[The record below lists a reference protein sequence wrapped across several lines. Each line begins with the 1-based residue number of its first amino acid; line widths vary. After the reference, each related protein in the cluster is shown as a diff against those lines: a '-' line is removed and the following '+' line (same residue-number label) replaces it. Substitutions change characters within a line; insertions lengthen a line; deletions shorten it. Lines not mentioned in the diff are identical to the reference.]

1 MIPQHLSARYGQ
13 YFDLGRI
20 EPYWQRGRIWWSE
33 RSLREQILLGALTAA
48 AIFALLLVA
57 VIAPLRAARAEA
69 LADIRDAGLLEARLR
84 AGGPDLARTGRMRRG
99 TASAIITDSA
109 AAARIVIQRI
119 EPEGG
124 NTRIVLG
131 DAPFDQVLG
140 WIAELEQTSR
150 LRASEATIERKGAP
164 GMVSATLVLTD

>member
-1 MIPQHLSARYGQ
+1 
-13 YFDLGRI
+13 
-20 EPYWQRGRIWWSE
+20 
-33 RSLREQILLGALTAA
+33 
-48 AIFALLLVA
+48 
-57 VIAPLRAARAEA
+57 
-69 LADIRDAGLLEARLR
+69 
-84 AGGPDLARTGRMRRG
+84 MRRG

-164 GMVSATLVLTD
+164 GMVSATLVLGE

>member
-1 MIPQHLSARYGQ
+1 MISDRLTARFRPN
-13 YFDLGRI
+13 FDLGRI

-33 RSLREQILLGALTAA
+33 RSLREQVLLGSLLAA
-48 AIFALLLVA
+48 GIFALLLVA
-57 VIAPLRAARAEA
+57 VIAPLRTARAEA
-69 LADIRDAGLLEARLR
+69 LAEIRDAGLLEARLR

-131 DAPFDQVLG
+131 DAPFDQVLS

-150 LRASEATIERKGAP
+150 LRTSEVTIERKGAP
-164 GMVSATLVLTD
+164 GMVSATLVLTG